1 MAAEQPGT
9 LIPCLVRVLM
19 FACRVA
25 CAEVAI
31 RGDNRSR
38 ETRTSKG
45 SFLARRRS
53 MPSFKSAFTNGKRS
67 RLILVAAAGTLAV
80 ATAASVAVATLPS
93 GSAASSA
100 ASAEARL
107 LADNSHVASAAQGD
121 TMSAGQRLV
130 AFDQE
135 RYGLAHRQAELEIA
149 AKAAAAKAAKAAA
162 ARAAAGRAAAQHAAQ
177 QQAAQQQAAQQT
189 AASTP
194 SGSPQQI
201 AQQMLSQFGWSSSQ
215 FSCLEPLWAHESGW
229 SVSASNPSS
238 GAYGIPQALP
248 GSKMASAGPDWQ
260 SDAATQIRWGLQYI
274 QGTYGS
280 PCAAWSHEEADG
292 WY

>member
-1 MAAEQPGT
+1 
-9 LIPCLVRVLM
+9 
-19 FACRVA
+19 
-25 CAEVAI
+25 
-31 RGDNRSR
+31 
-38 ETRTSKG
+38 
-45 SFLARRRS
+45 
-53 MPSFKSAFTNGKRS
+53 MPSIKNAFTNGKRS
-67 RLILVAAAGTLAV
+67 RLVLIATAGTLAV

-100 ASAEARL
+100 ASANASL
-107 LADNSHVASAAQGD
+107 LADNSHVATAAHGD
-121 TMSAGQRLV
+121 TMSAAQQLV
-130 AFDQE
+130 AFDRV
-135 RYGLAHRQAELEIA
+135 RYGLENRQAELQLAA
-149 AKAAAAKAAKAAA
+149 AKAAAAKAAAAKAAA
-162 ARAAAGRAAAQHAAQ
+162 AKAAAAKAAAAQAAQQPAAQ
-177 QQAAQQQAAQQT
+177 QQAAQAPQQP

-201 AQQMLSQFGWSSSQ
+201 AEQMLSQFGWSSSQ
-215 FSCLEPLWAHESGW
+215 FSCLQPLWAHESGW
-229 SVSASNPSS
+229 NVYASNPSS

-248 GSKMASAGPDWQ
+248 GSRMASAGPDWQ